1 MHNSY
6 VDRGII
12 KWAPFDALVG
22 HHSMIEELKHRLG
35 KQEKPILSDD
45 QYDNLNREL
54 IQASS
59 KHLEIEITYYSNG
72 YLKNTFGH
80 IKKIDWISKTILLS
94 TYEKIH
100 AKDII
105 ELNILNETESH
116 SG

>member
-1 MHNSY
+1 MHDTY

-35 KQEKPILSDD
+35 KKDKPILSDD
-45 QYDNLNREL
+45 QYEILNRAL
-54 IQASS
+54 MLAASH
-59 KHLEIEITYYSNG
+59 HLEIEINYYSNG
-72 YLKNTFGH
+72 YLKNTFGY

-100 AKDII
+100 AKDLI
-105 ELNILNETESH
+105 ELNILSEIESH
-116 SG
+116 CD